1 VARGALIGVVETV
14 PGVSGGTMALVTG
27 IYDQLIDSA
36 AQVISALKHLVLG
49 PDRWAGARVHLAG
62 VHWRVVVPVAVGMVV
77 ALLSVAG
84 PVSVLVESYPVTMR
98 AVFFG
103 MVLAS
108 VAVPVRLAGGP
119 WRFREL
125 SVVAGA
131 AAAAFVLVSVPGTT
145 LDPHP
150 VVIVVAAMV
159 AVSAL
164 LLPGLSG
171 SFLLLSLGLY
181 QPTLQAVA
189 DRDAGYLGLF
199 FTGCLLGVAVTV
211 KALQWLLRHYHRA
224 TMVVVTGLMLGALRA
239 LWPWQAA
246 DRTLLAPTEDWVV
259 QLLVGVAGCT
269 AVVLVLV
276 ADARARARHHRTGAD
291 AHTSPTS
298 VAGSG
303 T

>member
-1 VARGALIGVVETV
+1 MARGALIGVVETV

-36 AQVISALKHLVLG
+36 AQLISALRHLVTG
-49 PDRWAGARVHLAG
+49 PDRVVGARLHLAA
-62 VHWRVVVPVAVGMVV
+62 VRWSVVVPVAVGMVL

-84 PVSVLVESYPVTMR
+84 PVSVLVESYPVLMR

-119 WRFREL
+119 WRIREL
-125 SVVAGA
+125 AVVAGA
-131 AAAAFVLVSVPGTT
+131 AAAAFVLVSMPATTVTPG
-145 LDPHP
+145 P
-150 VVIVVAAMV
+150 VAIVAAAMV

-189 DRDAGYLGLF
+189 DRDTGYLGLF
-199 FTGCLLGVAVTV
+199 FIGCLLGVAVTV
-211 KALQWLLRHYHRA
+211 KALQWVLHHHHRA

-239 LWPWQAA
+239 LWPWQLE
-246 DRTLLAPTEDWVV
+246 DRTMLAPTEDWVV
-259 QLLVGVAGCT
+259 QLLVGAAGC
-269 AVVLVLV
+269 ASVVLVLV
-276 ADARARARHHRTGAD
+276 ADARARPRHHRVGAD
-291 AHTSPTS
+291 ASASP
-298 VAGSG
+298 ASG